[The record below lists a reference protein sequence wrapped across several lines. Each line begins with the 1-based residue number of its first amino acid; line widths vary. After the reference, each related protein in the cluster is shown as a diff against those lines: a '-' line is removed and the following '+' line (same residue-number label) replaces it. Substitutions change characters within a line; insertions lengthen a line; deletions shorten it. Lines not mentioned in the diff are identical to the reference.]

1 MKAIEIR
8 NKYLNFFKN
17 HGHVVIPSAPLIP
30 ENDPSVL
37 FTTAGMQPLVPYLL
51 GETHPSGTR
60 LTDYQKCVRT
70 NDIEEVGD
78 NRHLTYFEMLGN
90 WSLGDY
96 FKEESVQMSYDFL
109 TQELNIPAE
118 KLSVTCFAG
127 DEDCERDNVTA
138 ECWKK
143 AGIPEERI
151 YFFGKD
157 DNWWIAGEEGPCGPD
172 TEMFYD
178 TGKPKCSEEC
188 NPSCGCGKYVEIWN
202 NVFMEFFKDKD
213 GKYTKLKQH
222 NVDTGLGLERMTM
235 LLQGKETPFETE
247 LFAPI
252 MDKLVELQKVDN
264 IASRRIVAEHLRS
277 SMMITCDGGRPSNVD
292 RGYILRRLIRRMI
305 RHMNKLQISLDE
317 LSTLIDINVENLKE
331 LYPALESNKETI
343 KTVLLEE
350 KDKFVKTLTKG
361 EKEFV
366 KEMENIK
373 ADGKDILPGTIV
385 FRLYDTYGFPPE
397 VTEELATENGMKIDK
412 EEFEKL
418 FKEHQEKSRAGA
430 EQKFKGGLAGNGE
443 METKY
448 HTATHLLNAALRV
461 VLGSHVHQR
470 GSNITAERMRFDF
483 SHPAKMTDE
492 EKQKTED
499 LVNEWIQAAIP
510 VEHVEM
516 NKEDAIAQGAEAM
529 FIEKY
534 GDIVSVYKIG
544 DKSLEL
550 CGGPHVSNTSE
561 LGHFKIKKE
570 GEELYKYVKQG
581 LDYIKNAENKF
592 TDLINLEEGTIR
604 IGVSPTLTKEFLL
617 PYLEIFHKKYPNINI
632 EIDTKLWKTL
642 IQKLRNGLL
651 DILIIHLNDEKYD
664 EDLKIIKCKKKHDCL
679 IASKKYKDIIGEEIS
694 CINKALSISVGLE
707 SL

>member
-17 HGHVVIPSAPLIP
+17 QGHVVIPSAPLIP

-51 GETHPSGTR
+51 GEPHPAGTR

-70 NDIEEVGD
+70 NDIDEVGD

-96 FKEESVQMSYDFL
+96 FKEESIQMSYDFL
-109 TQELNIPAE
+109 TKELGIPVE

-127 DEDCERDNVTA
+127 DEDCARDEVTA
-138 ECWKK
+138 SCWKK

-151 YFFGKD
+151 YYFGKD
-157 DNWWIAGEEGPCGPD
+157 DNWWIAGETGPCGPD
-172 TEMFYD
+172 TEMFFD
-178 TGKPKCSEEC
+178 TGKPKCSPEC

-202 NVFMEFFKDKD
+202 NVFMEFYKDEN
-213 GKYTKLKQH
+213 GKYSKLKQH

-235 LLQGKETPFETE
+235 LLEGKETPFETE
-247 LFAPI
+247 LFEPI

-277 SMMITCDGGRPSNVD
+277 SMMIICDGGRPSNVD
-292 RGYILRRLIRRMI
+292 RGYILRRLIRRMV

-317 LSTLIDINVENLKE
+317 LSILIDINVDNLKE
-331 LYPALESNKETI
+331 MYPALEANKEII
-343 KTVLLEE
+343 KNVILEE
-350 KDKFVKTLTKG
+350 KDKFVKTLEKG
-361 EKEFV
+361 EKEFAKEVGQV
-366 KEMENIK
+366 KEQGENIVP
-373 ADGKDILPGTIV
+373 GKVV

-412 EEFEKL
+412 EGFEKL
-418 FKEHQEKSRAGA
+418 FKEHQEKSRAGS
-430 EQKFKGGLAGNGE
+430 EQKFKGGLASTGE

-448 HTATHLLNAALRV
+448 HTATHLLNAALKQ
-461 VLGSHVHQR
+461 VLGAHVHQR

-499 LVNEWIQAAIP
+499 LVNEWITEAIP
-510 VEHVEM
+510 VEHLEM
-516 NKEDAIAQGAEAM
+516 KKDDAIKMGAEAM

-544 DKSLEL
+544 DVSIEL

-570 GEELYKYVKQG
+570 ESSSSGIRRIKAI
-581 LDYIKNAENKF
+581 LD
-592 TDLINLEEGTIR
+592 
-604 IGVSPTLTKEFLL
+604 
-617 PYLEIFHKKYPNINI
+617 
-632 EIDTKLWKTL
+632 
-642 IQKLRNGLL
+642 
-651 DILIIHLNDEKYD
+651 
-664 EDLKIIKCKKKHDCL
+664 
-679 IASKKYKDIIGEEIS
+679 
-694 CINKALSISVGLE
+694 
-707 SL
+707 